1 MALGVPIRP
10 FQTPPA
16 RLQRWQERRKQVG
29 SRIRELRIGQELT
42 QEALGLEAG
51 LSRVMIIGIE
61 WGKKSIA
68 YERLWDI
75 ADVLGVDVTDFFSNP
90 SSAPSTEPHRRGRVK
105 SSTRSRLSTE
115 AGAEKQPRLLPGD
128 TDAAGPNARDLD

>member
-1 MALGVPIRP
+1 VAWGVPTRHS
-10 FQTPPA
+10 QTPPA
-16 RLQRWQERRKQVG
+16 RLLRWQERRKQVG

-75 ADVLGVDVTDFFSNP
+75 ADVLGVDVTDFFSDP
-90 SSAPSTEPHRRGRVK
+90 SSTPSTEPHRRGPVK
-105 SSTRSRLSTE
+105 SSTRSRLSTD
-115 AGAEKQPRLLPGD
+115 PGVK
-128 TDAAGPNARDLD
+128 